1 MQASIK
7 TNSDGSV
14 AMHLDVEAARA
25 IFASVVFA
33 SQLHE
38 GIAPLAHVAEKELRC
53 EWRTEVRRNDSC
65 Q

>member
-7 TNSDGSV
+7 TNRDGSV
-14 AMHLDVEAARA
+14 AMYLDVEAARA
-25 IFASVVFA
+25 ILASVVFA
-33 SQLHE
+33 SRFHE
-38 GIAPLAHVAEKELRC
+38 GLAQLVQVAEKELRG